1 MSGAVSLIRGL
12 VLDAQGHPVAGA
24 RVSWALAPVPVPE
37 VALLTDAGG
46 RFTLTAPALGRYTL
60 RCDSDHQGHAEL
72 ALQATGQ
79 VMRVT
84 LKLKR

>member
-1 MSGAVSLIRGL
+1 MSGSVSMIRGL
-12 VLDAQGHPVAGA
+12 VLDARGHPVAGA
-24 RVSWALAPVPVPE
+24 RVSWGKAPVPVPE

-46 RFTLTAPALGRYTL
+46 HFTLAAPALCHYTL
-60 RCDSDHQGHAEL
+60 RCDSDQQGSAEQ

-79 VMRVT
+79 VMQVT